1 MRCFATEPTSH
12 APLSFFFHTIDTTCS
27 QQDLRW
33 CSAQYGGTSVIDT
46 VPMANSVVP
55 VTHQRIWLLAVRCP
69 ASCRVI
75 CCSYNDSLDQHFKIN
90 THRRLSRCTSEKCDA
105 KGRQPSTRH
114 VTNARSSHKSLL
126 ETPGAIA
133 SGNWGDHHTSGL
145 AQLRICSQA
154 QIHPWSYTQELAR
167 HKSDTATT
175 HIRAK
180 CVHFFF
186 LHYPRADRV

>member
-12 APLSFFFHTIDTTCS
+12 APLSFFFSHNWHNMLTARFTMMQRTIWWNQRYWHSSNGKLCS
-27 QQDLRW
+27 SRN
-33 CSAQYGGTSVIDT
+33 TST
-46 VPMANSVVP
+46 NLAPGCKMSSQLSS
-55 VTHQRIWLLAVRCP
+55 HLLQLQWF
-69 ASCRVI
+69 SW
-75 CCSYNDSLDQHFKIN
+75 HFKIN
-90 THRRLSRCTSEKCDA
+90 THWRLSRCTSEKCDA

-133 SGNWGDHHTSGL
+133 FGNWGDHHTSGL
-145 AQLRICSQA
+145 AQLQICSQA
-154 QIHPWSYTQELAR
+154 QIHPWSYMQELAR

-180 CVHFFF
+180 CMHSFF